1 MSFGDDDDYS
11 PFEGIW
17 AMVSER
23 FEYLVPLWIARQ
35 PERLTILDYRPTFAM
50 FLTAVGFLLVV
61 ASIPLLYFG
70 VGWDVISG
78 LWTLAAPG
86 LACFFLLFRG
96 TIREV
101 YYFDKSM
108 DSYTFVRQFIH
119 RREVIEGALS
129 QFTDAYV
136 KTVSSDDSECYYVVL
151 KQEGMFLTGV
161 SEQTLREELPIFN
174 SYDRE
179 AGIADAISSFL
190 HAKPEPAVPA
200 LAHETPLSLP
210 TPK

>member
-1 MSFGDDDDYS
+1 MGLGDDDYS

-17 AMVSER
+17 AMVRER
-23 FEYLVPLWIARQ
+23 FGYLVPLWIARQ

-61 ASIPLLYFG
+61 ASLPLLYFG
-70 VGWDVISG
+70 VGWDWVSG

-96 TIREV
+96 TIREA
-101 YYFDKSM
+101 YYFDKPT

-129 QFTDAYV
+129 QFTGAYV
-136 KTVSSDDSECYYVVL
+136 KTDSNNDGENYYVIL

-179 AGIADAISSFL
+179 AGIAHAISSFL
-190 HAKPEPAVPA
+190 HTRADPAVPA
-200 LAHETPLSLP
+200 LPWETPLPST

>member
-1 MSFGDDDDYS
+1 MGLGDDDYS

-17 AMVSER
+17 AMVRER
-23 FEYLVPLWIARQ
+23 FGYLVPLWIARQ

-61 ASIPLLYFG
+61 ASLPLLYFG
-70 VGWDVISG
+70 VGWDWVSG

-96 TIREV
+96 TIREA
-101 YYFDKSM
+101 YYFDKPM

-129 QFTDAYV
+129 QFTGAYV
-136 KTVSSDDSECYYVVL
+136 KTDSNNDGENYYVIL

-179 AGIADAISSFL
+179 AGIAEAISSFL
-190 HAKPEPAVPA
+190 HTRADPAVPA
-200 LAHETPLSLP
+200 LPWETPLSS
-210 TPK
+210 TTRK